1 MEGLIAKFIVI
12 FLWGILIGGVTGFL
26 SGSLLTS
33 AKFRDITAEKPH
45 SKEDA
50 ENARKTR

>member
-26 SGSLLTS
+26 SGSLLAS
-33 AKFRDITAEKPH
+33 AKLRDITAEKPH
-45 SKEDA
+45 SKEDS
-50 ENARKTR
+50 ENACKTR